1 MISCVD
7 DLQQWFR
14 QSGVDAL
21 HACIGP
27 LPTSGAALG
36 RWTSDGPAQIIRS
49 VSPHPGSYRLA
60 LMMEPLD
67 ARIWHGNTPVWGGT
81 IPASRFRLCPPGE
94 QGRWSQL
101 SGCDIVN
108 VFIPIALVDQLAMR
122 RGDETGAVL
131 TANKFVS
138 DRTVLDMVRR
148 MLDAR
153 ALAGPLAPDL
163 CDHTVM
169 TLVCYLL
176 EHYSKPDHALDGG
189 LSGARLRR
197 VLRHIAEHAD
207 APPSNGELAALCGM
221 SAAHF
226 SREFHR
232 AVGVPPH
239 RYVQERR
246 LEQAAGALVGSDARI
261 TDIAQEVGFQSA
273 SHFTRAFSAQY
284 GMSPAAWRSTRKNP
298 APSTP

>member
-1 MISCVD
+1 MINGID

-14 QSGVDAL
+14 LSGVDAL

-36 RWTSDGPAQIIRS
+36 RWSSDGPAHTIRS

-108 VFIPIALVDQLAMR
+108 VFIPVSLVDGLAAR
-122 RGDETGAVL
+122 RGDEAGAVL
-131 TANKFVS
+131 AVNKFVS
-138 DRTVLDMVRR
+138 DRTVLDLIRR
-148 MLDAR
+148 MLDAP
-153 ALAGPLAPDL
+153 ALAGPLAPEL

-169 TLVCYLL
+169 ALVCYLL
-176 EHYSKPDHALDGG
+176 EHYSKPEQAADGG

-197 VLRHIAEHAD
+197 VLRHIAQHMD
-207 APPSNGELAALCGM
+207 APPSNSELAALCGM

-232 AVGVPPH
+232 AVGMPPH
-239 RYVQERR
+239 RYVLERR
-246 LEQAAGALVGSDARI
+246 LEQAAGALLAGDARI
-261 TDIAQEVGFQSA
+261 TDIAQEAGFQSA

-284 GMSPAAWRSTRKNP
+284 GMPPVAWRASRRQP
-298 APSTP
+298 V